1 MSPNPIDLTMDSTPI
16 KSNLFNS
23 DPKDILGKEF
33 IVLINNPESKL
44 ISLIREIIDKDH
56 PAPRR
61 SVFKFENNIKAA
73 THNEKI
79 LKSSNY
85 DYEKI
90 LNSQKGTNIYYGSEF
105 REESVLEK
113 Y

>member
-1 MSPNPIDLTMDSTPI
+1 MTHRYI
-16 KSNLFNS
+16 F
-23 DPKDILGKEF
+23 GKKY

-44 ISLIREIIDKDH
+44 ILPIRELIGQDH
-56 PAPRR
+56 PAPKW
-61 SVFKFENNIKAA
+61 SVFKLENNIKAA

-85 DYEKI
+85 DYNKI

-113 Y
+113 C